1 MLERCQLVVL
11 VHTDSLCFALIY
23 FWKKWFLFTWFTN
36 NHVRLEWQRNNPIYL
51 WLCIVSHKWSMS
63 NTSSTL
69 QNNTI
74 FIVCKGMQIT
84 NIHRP
89 IWPRAFEKSAKES
102 VHSSARVSLS
112 FRWMG
117 YCWSVKISHA
127 WMAEAKY
134 SSIHSDTCLLPIYFF
149 LLFCTNTMNRILIE
163 RVKVVVKSFC
173 VQFSCVH
180 SLSRSSLL
188 FYF

>member
-127 WMAEAKY
+127 HASLKPSTVPY
-134 SSIHSDTCLLPIYFF
+134 IQTLVYCQYIFFYYFVQ
-149 LLFCTNTMNRILIE
+149 TQWIE
-163 RVKVVVKSFC
+163 F
-173 VQFSCVH
+173 
-180 SLSRSSLL
+180 
-188 FYF
+188 